1 MAMVN
6 AFTAEDFARL
16 DTEDQALI
24 ARRERVLGPAYR
36 LFYEQPLHLV
46 RGEGVWL
53 FDAKEIGR
61 AHV

>member
-24 ARRERVLGPAYR
+24 ARRERVLGDR
-36 LFYEQPLHLV
+36 KSV
-46 RGEGVWL
+46 V
-53 FDAKEIGR
+53 
-61 AHV
+61 